1 MHVQPVQGLDLKKY
15 LKKPLIVP
23 ESSFALD
30 VLKQFK
36 KTADNVH
43 MAVIVDEYGDIEGLI
58 TLYDILEAIVGDLP
72 TTEELKA
79 IKRPDGSWLID
90 GLINIDEFK
99 PIFHID
105 ELPNE
110 ESSNYQTLA
119 GFIIT
124 YLGKI
129 PDTGENF
136 TWNGLKFEILDM
148 DGYHIDKVLVSH
160 LTEAKKI

>member
-1 MHVQPVQGLDLKKY
+1 M
-15 LKKPLIVP
+15 P
-23 ESSFALD
+23 ESSYALN

-36 KTADNVH
+36 KTAEDVH
-43 MAVIVDEYGDIEGLI
+43 IAIVVDEYGDIEGLI

-79 IKRPDGSWLID
+79 IKRSDGSWLID

-99 PIFHID
+99 PLFDIK

-129 PDTGENF
+129 PDTGERF
-136 TWNGLKFEILDM
+136 TWNGLQFEIIDM
-148 DGYHIDKVLVSH
+148 DGYHIDKVLVSP
-160 LTEAKKI
+160 LAS